1 VQSIRTL
8 SEASYPSPEDAF
20 APSEKYAELRS
31 GELSRS
37 PNPVYAAVRS
47 LFEQAGLD
55 APHAGKPDWNPLGRY
70 VKPGARVFVL
80 CNFVYHRRPQE
91 SELHLQAKC
100 IHGSVLRAL
109 IDYLLIAV
117 GPGGRVTFG
126 NAPLQACSWTRVLEE
141 TGAARAL
148 ESCRQRGLPVE
159 ARDLRLFV
167 AERDVLG
174 RVVSVEQRDEAE
186 HAVEIDLSDESLLS
200 ELAGSPRPHY
210 RVADYDP
217 RRTERF
223 HADRSHRYVIHRDVL
238 EADVVVSLSKLK
250 THEKVGVTCGLK
262 GFVGAVG
269 HKDCLA
275 HHRFGSPDGGGD
287 EYPSSWR
294 LLRPLSRFQDWLGT
308 RAHDAPLQAALEIG
322 DRTVRRV
329 LRRLGAVQGGAWSG
343 NDTCWRMALDL
354 ARILHHADA
363 DGCMHEEQQRR
374 HLSLIDGVVGGE
386 GEGPLAPRPVRSGVL
401 VFGDDVVQSDRIA
414 CRLMGFDPARIPLVA
429 RASGP
434 MRFPVT
440 TASDPGEIVY
450 DGERTGEA
458 ALGPAAG
465 RPFEPPRGW
474 RSHLGGGR

>member
-1 VQSIRTL
+1 VLSIKTL
-8 SEASYPSPEDAF
+8 AEPRYPAPDAGFSPAERY
-20 APSEKYAELRS
+20 PELRF
-31 GELSRS
+31 GEAAAA
-37 PNPVYAAVRS
+37 PNPVYAALRG

-55 APHAGKPDWNPLGRY
+55 ALHAGTPAWNPLGAF

-91 SELHLQAKC
+91 SELDLQAKC

-109 IDYLLIAV
+109 VDYLLIAV
-117 GPGGRVTFG
+117 GPGGRVAFG
-126 NAPLQACSWTRVLEE
+126 NAPLQACSWARVLEE

-148 ESCRQRGLPVE
+148 AFYRERGLPVE
-159 ARDLRLFV
+159 ARDLRLVV

-174 RVVSVEQRDEAE
+174 RVVSVDRRDEAGQ
-186 HAVEIDLSDESLLS
+186 AVVVDLAGDSLLA
-200 ELAGSPRPHY
+200 EHPGSPRPHY

-223 HADRSHRYVIHRDVL
+223 HAGRSHRYVVHRETL
-238 EADVVVSLSKLK
+238 EADVIVSLSKLK

-287 EYPSSWR
+287 EYPTSWSV
-294 LLRPLSRFQDWLGT
+294 LRPLSRFQDWLGT
-308 RAHDAPLQAALEIG
+308 RDHAAPFQAALEIG
-322 DRTVRRV
+322 DRSARRL

-363 DGCMHEEQQRR
+363 AGVLHDAPQRT
-374 HLSLIDGVVGGE
+374 HLSLIDGVIAGE
-386 GEGPLAPRPVRSGVL
+386 GEGPLAPSPVRAGVL
-401 VFGDDVVQSDRIA
+401 LFGDDVVFTDRIA
-414 CRLMGFDPARIPLVA
+414 CRLMGFDPDRIPLVA
-429 RASGP
+429 RAAQP
-434 MRFPVT
+434 MRWGL
-440 TASDPGEIVY
+440 ASAAASREIVR
-450 DGERTGEA
+450 DGRPCDES
-458 ALGPAAG
+458 ALAPAAG
-465 RPFEPPRGW
+465 RPFLPPRGW
-474 RSHLGGGR
+474 REHLERGR